1 MVNALTSTLKRAKE
15 LAHKRRQSPST
26 AHVLVALYQGDADVR
41 AICLELGVAES
52 ALLRSLESVYEE
64 RTNAIDLAIERARKL
79 AAALGVAEV
88 APLHVVLALAR
99 EPRCAANI
107 SLQQL
112 GVSPEHAGTTC
123 LTWLEE
129 LARMYASQSDAQ
141 TTRATVPKPGSTRA
155 ARGRTSRAELAGA
168 RTRRSEL
175 AASVLSSR
183 GDVAIE
189 ARGPRGGDP
198 SDAAGQRGGRHG
210 SVQLAMWKP
219 GRRQRQ
225 LEPATL
231 AADGGSTPPAVAD
244 DSAPHPLHRHKRLQE
259 GRRRALLAQE
269 TESKLSRRLSAPD
282 GLHSASLSDGC
293 DAAMPPASGLS
304 VFVDDATAALGDVE
318 LGNDAPVDRSGPRP
332 VSAVAGARN
341 REPVTGSRPGG
352 AAARTPAREVSEDA
366 FLLDPERFPL
376 LAGLG
381 HNLTALA
388 AAGRLDPVVGR
399 DPDVQRVLD
408 VIARRRA
415 NNPILVGSPGVGK
428 TAIAHGLAH
437 AFVRSA
443 REQATPPRT
452 LIELSTSSLLS
463 GTGVRGAVSE
473 RVLQLRA
480 EVADSKGRVLLF
492 IDEVHGLLGGGE
504 ADSLANELKTAL
516 ARGELPLLGAT
527 TEAEYRRVFERD
539 AALARRFT
547 RIEIAEPSLSDTVE
561 ILRSLAPT
569 YAQHHGVRYEPEALE
584 AAVELSARYMPLRQ
598 LPDKAIALLDQA
610 GARAQRNGA
619 TVVDLRGVAS
629 VVSELA
635 AVPLERLLMQDA
647 EALLGL
653 EQALAGRVVG
663 QSAAIS
669 SIANALRK
677 SAVGFRGARPL
688 GTFLFTGPTGV
699 GKTELARAISDVLFP
714 GVPWT
719 RIDMSE
725 LGQAHGLARL
735 LGAPPGY
742 LGHDDGGQL
751 TEAVRN
757 RPYQLILLDEI
768 EKAHIEVL
776 LALLPLLDEGRM
788 TDGRGRTVD
797 FTNTVIVMTSNL
809 GAECASARNR
819 IGFDADTPAATDVAR
834 DQALAAVR
842 AALPPELYNRIDEA
856 LYFAPLAREDVAEIA
871 RRMLAQL
878 VHVAL
883 DKHAIHL
890 EFEPSAIEALISA
903 GGFDPALGAR
913 PMRRTIGRLVEAPL
927 ARAVLARELES
938 GAHVVLRG
946 SGSRVQLVSET
957 RLARV
962 AR

>member
-1 MVNALTSTLKRAKE
+1 MVNALSSTLKRAKE
-15 LAHKRRQSPST
+15 LALKRRQSLST
-26 AHVLVALYQGDADVR
+26 AHVLVALYQGDADTR
-41 AICLELGVAES
+41 EICLGLGIAEH
-52 ALLRSLESVYEE
+52 ALLLSLDNVYEE
-64 RTNAIDLAIERARKL
+64 RTNAIDLAVERARKL
-79 AAALGVAEV
+79 AAALGVAELS
-88 APLHVVLALAR
+88 ALHVVLALAR

-107 SLQQL
+107 TLQQL
-112 GVSPEHAGTTC
+112 GLSSEHVSATC
-123 LTWLEE
+123 LQWLED
-129 LARMYASQSDAQ
+129 LSRPQAKSSD
-141 TTRATVPKPGSTRA
+141 VPA
-155 ARGRTSRAELAGA
+155 LRT
-168 RTRRSEL
+168 
-175 AASVLSSR
+175 
-183 GDVAIE
+183 
-189 ARGPRGGDP
+189 
-198 SDAAGQRGGRHG
+198 AAGNDRGGRN
-210 SVQLAMWKP
+210 STVQLAMWKP
-219 GRRQRQ
+219 GRRERL
-225 LEPATL
+225 LEPAAL
-231 AADGGSTPPAVAD
+231 AADGGGASAAPVAD
-244 DSAPHPLHRHKRLQE
+244 ADLSEPHPLHRHKRVQE

-269 TESKLSRRLSAPD
+269 TESKLSRRSSIPD
-282 GLHSASLSDGC
+282 GLGALAGSELEAGSAAADAFVEEEPSLRET
-293 DAAMPPASGLS
+293 PAS
-304 VFVDDATAALGDVE
+304 
-318 LGNDAPVDRSGPRP
+318 PV
-332 VSAVAGARN
+332 
-341 REPVTGSRPGG
+341 EPVAKAP
-352 AAARTPAREVSEDA
+352 PAREPITGAQPRLGAARSPSRAAVSEEA

-376 LAGLG
+376 LVGLG
-381 HNLTALA
+381 QNLTALA
-388 AAGRLDPVVGR
+388 ATGRLDPVVGR
-399 DPDVQRVLD
+399 DADVLRVLD
-408 VIARRRA
+408 VLARRRA

-428 TAIAHGLAH
+428 TAVAHGLAH

-443 REQATPPRT
+443 HEQATAPRV

-547 RIEIAEPSLSDTVE
+547 RIEIAEPSLRDAVE

-569 YAQHHGVRYEPEALE
+569 YAQHHGVRYEPKALE
-584 AAVELSARYMPLRQ
+584 AAVELSARYLPLRQ

-610 GARAQRNGA
+610 GARARRNGEP
-619 TVVDLRGVAS
+619 VVDVRGVAS

-635 AVPLERLLMQDA
+635 AVPVERLLMQDA
-647 EALLGL
+647 DALLGL
-653 EQALAGRVVG
+653 ERELAGRVVG
-663 QSAAIS
+663 QSAAIG

-725 LGQAHGLARL
+725 LGQAHGVARL

-742 LGHDDGGQL
+742 LGHDEGGQL

-757 RPYQLILLDEI
+757 RPYQLVLLDEI

-776 LALLPLLDEGRM
+776 LTLLPLLDEGRM

-819 IGFDADTPAATDVAR
+819 IGFDADTPAVTDVAR
-834 DQALAAVR
+834 DRALAAVR
-842 AALPPELYNRIDEA
+842 AAMPPELYNRIDEA
-856 LYFAPLAREDVAEIA
+856 LYFAPLGREDVAEIA
-871 RRMLAQL
+871 RRMLATL
-878 VHVAL
+878 VKVAL
-883 DKHAIHL
+883 DKHAIQV
-890 EFEPSAIEALISA
+890 EFEPSAIDALIAA
-903 GGFDPALGAR
+903 GGFDPTLGAR

-927 ARAVLARELES
+927 ARAVLAREVEAGMS
-938 GAHVVLRG
+938 IVVRG
-946 SGSRVQLVSET
+946 EGSRVQLVPKK
-957 RLARV
+957 RLARA

>member
-1 MVNALTSTLKRAKE
+1 MVNALSSTLKRAKE
-15 LAHKRRQSPST
+15 LAQKRRQSPST
-26 AHVLVALYQGDADVR
+26 AHVLVGLYQGDAGVR
-41 AICLELGVAES
+41 EIALGLGVAEH
-52 ALLRSLESVYEE
+52 ALLLSLDQVYEE
-64 RTNAIDLAIERARKL
+64 RTNAIDLAFERARKL
-79 AAALGVAEV
+79 ADALGAADVNA
-88 APLHVVLALAR
+88 LHVLHALAR

-107 SLQQL
+107 TLQQL
-112 GVSPEHAGTTC
+112 GVSPDRLSSTC
-123 LTWLEE
+123 LAWLEE
-129 LARMYASQSDAQ
+129 LARIYAN
-141 TTRATVPKPGSTRA
+141 PGEPAA
-155 ARGRTSRAELAGA
+155 ARASDFAGTPREGKGRSTS
-168 RTRRSEL
+168 
-175 AASVLSSR
+175 
-183 GDVAIE
+183 
-189 ARGPRGGDP
+189 
-198 SDAAGQRGGRHG
+198 

-219 GRRQRQ
+219 GRREKQ
-225 LEPATL
+225 LEPAAV
-231 AADGGSTPPAVAD
+231 AADGGSTVTAFSESEEPA
-244 DSAPHPLHRHKRLQE
+244 HPLNRHKRMQE
-259 GRRRALLAQE
+259 NRRRALLAQE
-269 TESKLSRRLSAPD
+269 TESKLSRRPSSAPEGFGSSGPGDSAPQIGALNAALAGGEDRASGSLVED
-282 GLHSASLSDGC
+282 GQVR
-293 DAAMPPASGLS
+293 PASGLERDSGAQLRSERGYAEPAADESAPRTGTRTRAATRPTAGTSSLVAPSS
-304 VFVDDATAALGDVE
+304 VTEETFQ
-318 LGNDAPVDRSGPRP
+318 
-332 VSAVAGARN
+332 
-341 REPVTGSRPGG
+341 
-352 AAARTPAREVSEDA
+352 
-366 FLLDPERFPL
+366 LDPERFPL
-376 LAGLG
+376 LAGIG
-381 HNLTALA
+381 QNLTALA

-399 DPDVQRVLD
+399 DADVQRVLD
-408 VIARRRA
+408 VLARRRA

-428 TAIAHGLAH
+428 TAVAHGLAH

-443 REQATPPRT
+443 RAQQAPRV

-473 RVLQLRA
+473 RVLQLRS
-480 EVADSKGRVLLF
+480 EVAESKGKVLLF

-569 YAQHHGVRYEPEALE
+569 YAQHHGVRYEPKALE

-610 GARAQRNGA
+610 GARAQRNGVA
-619 TVVDLRGVAS
+619 VVDVRGVAS

-635 AVPLERLLMQDA
+635 AVPVERLLMQDA
-647 EALLGL
+647 EALLAL
-653 EQALAGRVVG
+653 ERELAGRVVG
-663 QSAAIS
+663 QTAAIS

-725 LGQAHGLARL
+725 LGQAHGVARL

-757 RPYQLILLDEI
+757 RPYQLVLLDEI
-768 EKAHIEVL
+768 EKAHVEVL

-809 GAECASARNR
+809 GAECATARNR
-819 IGFDADTPAATDVAR
+819 IGFDTDTSGPTDAAR
-834 DQALAAVR
+834 DRAIAAVR
-842 AALPPELYNRIDEA
+842 ASLPPELFNRIDEA
-856 LYFAPLAREDVAEIA
+856 LYFAPLGREDVAEIA
-871 RRMLAQL
+871 RRMLAKL
-878 VHVAL
+878 VQVAL
-883 DKHAIHL
+883 DKHGIHV
-890 EFEPSAIEALISA
+890 EFEPSSIDALIAA
-903 GGFDPALGAR
+903 GGFDPTLGAR

-927 ARAVLARELES
+927 ARAVLSREVEAE
-938 GAHVVLRG
+938 GRVVLRG
-946 SGSRVQLVSET
+946 SGTRVQLSTEPK
-957 RLARV
+957 LARA

>member
-1 MVNALTSTLKRAKE
+1 MVNALSSTLKRAKE
-15 LAHKRRQSPST
+15 LALKRRQSIST
-26 AHVLVALYQGDADVR
+26 AHVLVALYQGDADTR
-41 AICLELGVAES
+41 EICLGLGIAEH
-52 ALLRSLESVYEE
+52 ALLLSLDNVYEE
-64 RTNAIDLAIERARKL
+64 RTNAIDLAVERARKL
-79 AAALGVAEV
+79 AATLGVAELS
-88 APLHVVLALAR
+88 ALHVVLALAR

-112 GVSPEHAGTTC
+112 GLSSEHVSATCLQWLEDVARLHANPADVPALRTAAGT
-123 LTWLEE
+123 E
-129 LARMYASQSDAQ
+129 
-141 TTRATVPKPGSTRA
+141 
-155 ARGRTSRAELAGA
+155 
-168 RTRRSEL
+168 RS
-175 AASVLSSR
+175 
-183 GDVAIE
+183 GTKN
-189 ARGPRGGDP
+189 
-198 SDAAGQRGGRHG
+198 

-219 GRRQRQ
+219 GRRERM
-225 LEPATL
+225 LEPMAL
-231 AADGGSTPPAVAD
+231 AADGGSAGAAHPVEQEL
-244 DSAPHPLHRHKRLQE
+244 SQPHPLHRHKRIQE

-269 TESKLSRRLSAPD
+269 TESKLSRRSSAPD
-282 GLHSASLSDGC
+282 GL
-293 DAAMPPASGLS
+293 
-304 VFVDDATAALGDVE
+304 
-318 LGNDAPVDRSGPRP
+318 
-332 VSAVAGARN
+332 GA
-341 REPVTGSRPGG
+341 VTGSDLDASAEAFADEEPAEHETPTSSFEPLAKAVPPRELHESREPREPISTAQPRT
-352 AAARTPAREVSEDA
+352 AAARTVSRVVTEEA
-366 FLLDPERFPL
+366 FLLDAERFPL
-376 LAGLG
+376 LAGMG
-381 HNLTALA
+381 QNLTALA

-399 DPDVQRVLD
+399 DADVLRVLD
-408 VIARRRA
+408 VLARRRA

-428 TAIAHGLAH
+428 TAVAHGLAH
-437 AFVRSA
+437 AFVRTA
-443 REQATPPRT
+443 RESATEPRV

-547 RIEIAEPSLSDTVE
+547 RIEIAEPSLHDAVE

-569 YAQHHGVRYEPEALE
+569 YAQHHGVRYEPAALE
-584 AAVELSARYMPLRQ
+584 AAVELSARYLPLRQ

-610 GARAQRNGA
+610 GARARRNGQA
-619 TVVDLRGVAS
+619 VVDVRGVAS

-635 AVPLERLLMQDA
+635 AVPVDRLLMQDA
-647 EALLGL
+647 DALLGL
-653 EQALAGRVVG
+653 ERDLAGRVVG
-663 QSAAIS
+663 QIAAIS

-699 GKTELARAISDVLFP
+699 GKTELARAISEVLFP

-725 LGQAHGLARL
+725 LGQAHGVARL

-742 LGHDDGGQL
+742 LGHDEGGQL

-757 RPYQLILLDEI
+757 RPYQLVLLDEI
-768 EKAHIEVL
+768 EKAHIEVM

-819 IGFDADTPAATDVAR
+819 IGFDSDTPAVTDLAR
-834 DQALAAVR
+834 DRALAAVR
-842 AALPPELYNRIDEA
+842 AAMPPELYNRIDEA
-856 LYFAPLAREDVAEIA
+856 LYFAPLGREDVAEIA
-871 RRMLAQL
+871 RRMLATL
-878 VHVAL
+878 VKVAL
-883 DKHAIHL
+883 DKHAIHV
-890 EFEPSAIEALISA
+890 EFEPSAIDALIAA
-903 GGFDPALGAR
+903 GGFDPTLGAR

-927 ARAVLARELES
+927 ARAVLSREVEA
-938 GAHVVLRG
+938 GMRVVVRG
-946 SGSRVQLVSET
+946 EGSRVHLTPEA
-957 RLARV
+957 RLARA